1 MKAVILAGGLGTRLS
16 EETVLKPKPLVDV
29 GEMPIIWH
37 IMKYYSHF
45 GIKDFIICLGYKGY
59 QIKNFFL
66 SHSQLSGDIN
76 VNFRDNNIKH
86 FDKPNDNWNITLA
99 ETGLE
104 TNTAGRIRKIKK
116 YLKGDDFFFLTYG
129 DGLTKNKIKKKLK
142 IKIRK
147 KKSITVTAVREP
159 GRFGGLKIDNS
170 NLVTAF
176 SEKSDQIYI
185 NGGYFVL
192 STKVIDAIKSNKQSF
207 EKDILPIF
215 SKKKDFVAYKH
226 DGFWQCMDNF
236 REKEYLNKL
245 WKNKKAPWKIWK

>member
-29 GEMPIIWH
+29 GEMPILWH

-45 GIKDFIICLGYKGY
+45 GVKDFIICLGYKGY

-66 SHSQLSGDIN
+66 NHSQLSGDIN

-86 FDKPNDNWNITLA
+86 LDKLNNDWNVVLA

-104 TNTAGRIRKIKK
+104 TNTAGRIRKIKR

-129 DGLTKNKIKKKLK
+129 DGLTNSNLKKTLNLHIK
-142 IKIRK
+142 K

-159 GRFGGLKIDNS
+159 GRFGGLKINNS
-170 NLVTAF
+170 NLVTSF

-192 STKVIDAIKSNKQSF
+192 STKVIDAIKTDKQSF

-215 SKKKDFVAYKH
+215 LKKNDFVAYKH
-226 DGFWQCMDNF
+226 NGFWQCMDNF

-245 WKNKKAPWKIWK
+245 WKNKKAPWKIWR

>member
-16 EETVLKPKPLVDV
+16 EETTLKPKPLVNV

-66 SHSQLSGDIN
+66 NQSQLSGDIK
-76 VNFRDNNIKH
+76 VNIKDNNIKRLNKSY
-86 FDKPNDNWNITLA
+86 DDWNIILA

-129 DGLTKNKIKKKLK
+129 DGLTNSNLKKTLNLH
-142 IKIRK
+142 IRK
-147 KKSITVTAVREP
+147 KKSITVTAVKAL
-159 GRFGGLKIDNS
+159 GRFGGLKINNS

-176 SEKSDQIYI
+176 SEKSDKIYI
-185 NGGYFVL
+185 NGGYFIL
-192 STKVIDAIKSNKQSF
+192 SRKVIDVIRSNEQSF

-215 SKKKDFVAYKH
+215 LKKKDFAAYKH

-245 WKNKKAPWKIWK
+245 WKYKKAPWKIWK

>member
-129 DGLTKNKIKKKLK
+129 DGLT
-142 IKIRK
+142 
-147 KKSITVTAVREP
+147 
-159 GRFGGLKIDNS
+159 NS
-170 NLVTAF
+170 NLKKTLNLHIRSGKRAW
-176 SEKSDQIYI
+176 QIWR
-185 NGGYFVL
+185 F
-192 STKVIDAIKSNKQSF
+192 
-207 EKDILPIF
+207 
-215 SKKKDFVAYKH
+215 
-226 DGFWQCMDNF
+226 
-236 REKEYLNKL
+236 
-245 WKNKKAPWKIWK
+245 KN

>member
-116 YLKGDDFFFLTYG
+116 YLKGDDFFF
-129 DGLTKNKIKKKLK
+129 
-142 IKIRK
+142 
-147 KKSITVTAVREP
+147 
-159 GRFGGLKIDNS
+159 
-170 NLVTAF
+170 
-176 SEKSDQIYI
+176 
-185 NGGYFVL
+185 
-192 STKVIDAIKSNKQSF
+192 
-207 EKDILPIF
+207 
-215 SKKKDFVAYKH
+215 
-226 DGFWQCMDNF
+226 
-236 REKEYLNKL
+236 
-245 WKNKKAPWKIWK
+245 